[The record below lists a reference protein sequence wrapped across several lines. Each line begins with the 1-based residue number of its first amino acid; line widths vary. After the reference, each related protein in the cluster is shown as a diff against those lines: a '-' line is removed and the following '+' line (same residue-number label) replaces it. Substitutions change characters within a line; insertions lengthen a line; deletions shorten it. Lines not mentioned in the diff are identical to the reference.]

1 LWQSKKRKGTRDD
14 KKGAGTGV
22 KGTMSWGLLHFGVKN
37 VLKFKLNVF
46 SRTQNTPR
54 IGGNSWSANVIA

>member
-1 LWQSKKRKGTRDD
+1 MQDDKNEAGTR
-14 KKGAGTGV
+14 V

-46 SRTQNTPR
+46 SRTQNTPKNMPR
-54 IGGNSWSANVIA
+54 EGNSMISQRKN